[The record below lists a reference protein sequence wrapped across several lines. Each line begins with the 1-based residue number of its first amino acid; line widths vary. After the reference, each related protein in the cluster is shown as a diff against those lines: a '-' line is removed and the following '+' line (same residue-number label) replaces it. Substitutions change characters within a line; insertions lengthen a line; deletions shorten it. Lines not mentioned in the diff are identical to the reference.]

1 MAQLSASCHGWQAQR
16 AQWDVIV
23 PLPGFF
29 KQGPHTT
36 DTEMGNTYSRKRSVR
51 ATLTCVFS
59 SISGTKPPLHDCLI
73 CFGCHNKIPWTM
85 VHTTDT
91 YFSQF
96 WGQALGVSGE
106 KPFPPCRQLP
116 PLNAQVVGRGKQGR
130 GSLFYP
136 CKATDLLGLN
146 PCDLV

>member
-1 MAQLSASCHGWQAQR
+1 MAGKPKEPSGMSLSHCQDSSNRGRTQQTQRWETRIQGSC
-16 AQWDVIV
+16 
-23 PLPGFF
+23 LS
-29 KQGPHTT
+29 GPHL
-36 DTEMGNTYSRKRSVR
+36 R
-51 ATLTCVFS
+51 VFS
-59 SISGTKPPLHDCLI
+59 RAFLEQNRLSMTALI

-96 WGQALGVSGE
+96 WGQAQGVSGE
-106 KPFPPCRQLP
+106 KHFRPCRQLP

-146 PCDLV
+146 PCDLI